1 MNASYSPTRDPL
13 FYVAVGFFALITTG
27 LPAMIGLSRLLPLM
41 QGLALA
47 VFVILAVRRGET
59 RHAVWVMAVW
69 LVVQF
74 LLVTLLAWVFTA
86 RLENAVAGGFEAR
99 GAILE
104 WHFADRLFPGSLPDD
119 PWRRLGEIA
128 GVTLGALA
136 TAGVVGDW
144 VVVRAV
150 NVAGLQ
156 LGAML
161 ANAGGS
167 VILTSPFLWL
177 VIPRL
182 AGLAGLAILFTEPLL
197 TRTWSPGFYWR
208 NRRRL
213 IVVSVALLALGL
225 ILESL
230 VR

>member
-1 MNASYSPTRDPL
+1 
-13 FYVAVGFFALITTG
+13 
-27 LPAMIGLSRLLPLM
+27 
-41 QGLALA
+41 
-47 VFVILAVRRGET
+47 
-59 RHAVWVMAVW
+59 MAV
-69 LVVQF
+69 
-74 LLVTLLAWVFTA
+74 
-86 RLENAVAGGFEAR
+86 
-99 GAILE
+99 
-104 WHFADRLFPGSLPDD
+104 PD
-119 PWRRLGEIA
+119 
-128 GVTLGALA
+128 
-136 TAGVVGDW
+136 
-144 VVVRAV
+144 
-150 NVAGLQ
+150 
-156 LGAML
+156 L

-167 VILTSPFLWL
+167 VALTSPFLWL